1 MDVLLDDRDSVRPG
15 AKFAEAELIG
25 IPHRIVVGERTL
37 ADQEIEYT
45 CRARG
50 VPRWPEQ
57 GAAGRLKDII
67 DAAMVSALN

>member
-1 MDVLLDDRDSVRPG
+1 VLLDDRDSVRPG

-25 IPHRIVVGERTL
+25 IPHRIVIGERTL

-45 CRARG
+45 RRASG
-50 VPRWPEQ
+50 ESTRWPEQ
-57 GAAGRLKDII
+57 GAAARLKDII